1 MYRPVFRLNEILKNY
16 LFLLSY
22 PEETRQE
29 AEKRFEELRKV
40 GIEALILEGP
50 IEVKNVRILG
60 KGHAS
65 LVIKGKL
72 IEGEEVAIKIL
83 RTDADRSSLEREAE
97 LLRLANAVGVGPRLY
112 NYAKHV
118 IVMEL
123 VEGVRIGE
131 WDPTTYKKDDVMYVI
146 RDLLE
151 QCRRLDVINLD
162 HGELSNP
169 AKHVIIGERPVI
181 LDFESASLNRR
192 PSNVTSLAQYLF
204 ISGPF
209 SDYFRKYLIRRSKE
223 EVIGI
228 LRKYK
233 RDFND
238 EVFKDMLRF
247 FNLLHI
253 S

>member
-1 MYRPVFRLNEILKNY
+1 MYRPIFKLNEILKNY
-16 LFLLSY
+16 SFLLSY

-29 AEKRFEELRKV
+29 AEKRFEELRKIGV
-40 GIEALILEGP
+40 EALILEGP
-50 IEVKNVRILG
+50 IEIKNVKILG

-65 LVIKGKL
+65 LVVKGVL
-72 IEGEEVAIKIL
+72 MRGEEVAIKIL

-97 LLRLANAVGVGPRLY
+97 LLRLANAVGVGPKLY

-123 VEGVRIGE
+123 VEGVRMGE
-131 WDPTTYKKDDVMYVI
+131 WDPTMYKKDDVMYIV

-223 EVIGI
+223 EVIDI

-238 EVFKDMLRF
+238 EVFEDLLRF
-247 FNLLHI
+247 FNLLHV